1 MQDLLCYYDLEGLG
15 RKIEKGEKVLKLLR
29 SLMPMWMMNR
39 IIFEE
44 IRPKDLNELMGA
56 LEAYEMGMKQV
67 ERTKEMKKMNNK
79 SIALMASSSSQ

>member
-56 LEAYEMGMKQV
+56 LEAHEMGMKQV